1 MARRGFFA
9 ELQHQGKVAAR
20 ERERAAL
27 QSEKARN
34 AANRMAE
41 QARKADERAAA
52 QLARASEA
60 DKKRL
65 AKEAREAHVA
75 AMEAEVE
82 SLNVELNESYQAI
95 DSLLAATLEVDDYV
109 DLTALRVVA
118 VHPPFDRIDLEAPV
132 PLPSPIIDPPQPVFT
147 PPLPP
152 KGLRGLLGNKNK
164 HEQVVADATAAHEH
178 AVAEWQ
184 SGLHEAELARQA
196 AASWHADR
204 EAKRFSELEVAL
216 ARYAEECSARETA
229 TAERNSAV
237 DKLIADLGY
246 GAVDAVQEYVSIV
259 LSNSVYPADFAVEHD
274 FEFDAATAEL
284 RLRVLVPGP
293 DKLSTTKAYRYTKSS
308 DEITATSLTQ
318 KACKERYASAV
329 HQVALRSMHEV
340 FEADRRG
347 LIKTI
352 SLEVGTETVDPAT
365 GREGYIPFVAAG
377 AERDS
382 FLALNLSNVV
392 PAATLGH
399 LGAALSKNPY
409 DLVPADA
416 SGIRRS

>member
-9 ELQHQGKVAAR
+9 ELQHQAKVAAR

-75 AMEAEVE
+75 AMEAEAE
-82 SLNVELNESYQAI
+82 RRNLELTEAYQAI

-109 DLTALRVVA
+109 DLTTLRTVA
-118 VHPPFDRIDLEAPV
+118 EHPPFERIDLEAPV
-132 PLPSPIIDPPQPVFT
+132 PLPNPVIDPPQPVFA

-152 KGLRGLLGNKNK
+152 KGLRGLLGNKK
-164 HEQVVADATAAHEH
+164 HEKVVADATGAHER

-184 SGLHEAELARQA
+184 TGLHEAELAREA
-196 AASWHADR
+196 AASWHADM
-204 EAKRFSELEVAL
+204 EAKRVSELEVER

-229 TAERNSAV
+229 AAERNSAI

-259 LSNSVYPADFAVEHD
+259 LSNSVYPDDFLVEHD

-293 DKLSTTKAYRYTKSS
+293 DKLSTTSTYKYTKSS
-308 DEITATSLTQ
+308 DEITAASLSQ
-318 KACKERYASAV
+318 KACKDRYASAV

-352 SLEVGTETVDPAT
+352 SLEVGTETINPAT
-365 GREGYIPFVAAG
+365 GREGYIPFVAAC

-382 FLALNLSNVV
+382 FLALNLSNVL

-399 LGAALSKNPY
+399 LGAAVSKSPY
-409 DLVPADA
+409 DLVSADA